1 MIQSE
6 TGTSDVHFEKGG
18 GVGHG
23 GGDLGDG
30 LGGAEGGGA
39 DAGEESK
46 IKGLVALEAADG
58 VSRQLAASDCS
69 SGPCGGGD
77 SNKASLTASTASNLK
92 GIFLFWQ
99 IIFLSAMADLQFARI
114 QKFWPKTDILK
125 RNNCNW

>member
-23 GGDLGDG
+23 G

-69 SGPCGGGD
+69 SGPCGGGGGSD
-77 SNKASLTASTASNLK
+77 KASLIASNLK

-99 IIFLSAMADLQFARI
+99 KKSICSGNFSY
-114 QKFWPKTDILK
+114 
-125 RNNCNW
+125 

>member
-23 GGDLGDG
+23 GGDG

-99 IIFLSAMADLQFARI
+99 IIFLSAMSDLPFARI
-114 QKFWPKTDILK
+114 QNYEIAVYSSLF
-125 RNNCNW
+125 R

>member
-23 GGDLGDG
+23 GG

-69 SGPCGGGD
+69 SGPCGGGGG
-77 SNKASLTASTASNLK
+77 SNKASLTVSTASNLK
-92 GIFLFWQ
+92 GILLFW
-99 IIFLSAMADLQFARI
+99 
-114 QKFWPKTDILK
+114 
-125 RNNCNW
+125 

>member
-18 GVGHG
+18 GVDHG
-23 GGDLGDG
+23 GGGG
-30 LGGAEGGGA
+30 LGLVGAVGGSA

-46 IKGLVALEAADG
+46 IKSLVALEAADG

-69 SGPCGGGD
+69 SGPCGGDGGG

-92 GIFLFWQ
+92 GILLFWQ
-99 IIFLSAMADLQFARI
+99 INFPFAICKNSKLS
-114 QKFWPKTDILK
+114 
-125 RNNCNW
+125 NCNTVFQSFR

>member
-23 GGDLGDG
+23 GGGDLGGG

-69 SGPCGGGD
+69 SGPCGGG

-92 GIFLFWQ
+92 GIFYYL
-99 IIFLSAMADLQFARI
+99 
-114 QKFWPKTDILK
+114 PE
-125 RNNCNW
+125 

>member
-30 LGGAEGGGA
+30 LGGAEDGGA

-69 SGPCGGGD
+69 SGPCGGGGGGG

-92 GIFLFWQ
+92 GILLFWQ
-99 IIFLSAMADLQFARI
+99 INFPSTMADFPFARI
-114 QKFWPKTDILK
+114 Q
-125 RNNCNW
+125 NCEIDMLYSSLLR

>member
-23 GGDLGDG
+23 GGG
-30 LGGAEGGGA
+30 LSDAEGGGA

-69 SGPCGGGD
+69 SGPCGG
-77 SNKASLTASTASNLK
+77 SNKASSSSLTTSNTAADPSISTASAATTT
-92 GIFLFWQ
+92 
-99 IIFLSAMADLQFARI
+99 SAT
-114 QKFWPKTDILK
+114 KTRTPATKVCKNYYDA
-125 RNNCNW
+125 

>member
-6 TGTSDVHFEKGG
+6 TGTFDVHFEKGG

-23 GGDLGDG
+23 GGGLSDG
-30 LGGAEGGGA
+30 EGVGA
-39 DAGEESK
+39 DADEESK

-69 SGPCGGGD
+69 SGPCGGGGG

-92 GIFLFWQ
+92 CILLFWQ
-99 IIFLSAMADLQFARI
+99 INFPSTKADLPFARI
-114 QKFWPKTDILK
+114 Q
-125 RNNCNW
+125 NCEIDMLYSSLLR

>member
-23 GGDLGDG
+23 SGDLGDG
-30 LGGAEGGGA
+30 LGGAEDGGA

-92 GIFLFWQ
+92 GILF
-99 IIFLSAMADLQFARI
+99 ILANNFPICHGRFAICKNSKILAKNRHS
-114 QKFWPKTDILK
+114 QKK
-125 RNNCNW
+125 

>member
-23 GGDLGDG
+23 VGGG

-69 SGPCGGGD
+69 SGPCGGGN
-77 SNKASLTASTASNLK
+77 SNKASLTTSSASNLN
-92 GIFLFWQ
+92 GIFLFWH
-99 IIFLSAMADLQFARI
+99 INFLSGMADLPFTRI
-114 QKFWPKTDILK
+114 QNHEIAIYSSKKSL
-125 RNNCNW
+125 

>member
-23 GGDLGDG
+23 GGGLGGG

-69 SGPCGGGD
+69 SGPCGGG

-92 GIFLFWQ
+92 GIFFY
-99 IIFLSAMADLQFARI
+99 SGR
-114 QKFWPKTDILK
+114 
-125 RNNCNW
+125 

>member
-23 GGDLGDG
+23 GL
-30 LGGAEGGGA
+30 GGGA
-39 DAGEESK
+39 DVGEESK

-69 SGPCGGGD
+69 SGPCGGGG
-77 SNKASLTASTASNLK
+77 SNKASLTASAASNLK
-92 GIFLFWQ
+92 GIFFY
-99 IIFLSAMADLQFARI
+99 SG
-114 QKFWPKTDILK
+114 K
-125 RNNCNW
+125 

>member
-23 GGDLGDG
+23 GGNLGDG

-92 GIFLFWQ
+92 GIFFILANNFP
-99 IIFLSAMADLQFARI
+99 ICHGRFAICKNSNILAKNRHS
-114 QKFWPKTDILK
+114 QKK
-125 RNNCNW
+125 

>member
-18 GVGHG
+18 GVGH
-23 GGDLGDG
+23 
-30 LGGAEGGGA
+30 GGGA

-99 IIFLSAMADLQFARI
+99 IIFLSVMADLPFARI
-114 QKFWPKTDILK
+114 QNYEIDVYSSLF
-125 RNNCNW
+125 R

>member
-23 GGDLGDG
+23 GGDG

-69 SGPCGGGD
+69 SGPCGGGG

-92 GIFLFWQ
+92 GIFFY
-99 IIFLSAMADLQFARI
+99 SG
-114 QKFWPKTDILK
+114 K
-125 RNNCNW
+125 

>member
-23 GGDLGDG
+23 GGGG

-39 DAGEESK
+39 DAGKESK

-69 SGPCGGGD
+69 SGPCGGDGGD

-92 GIFLFWQ
+92 GILLFWQ
-99 IIFLSAMADLQFARI
+99 INFPSAKADLPFARI
-114 QKFWPKTDILK
+114 QNYQIAMLYSSLF
-125 RNNCNW
+125 R

>member
-23 GGDLGDG
+23 GGG
-30 LGGAEGGGA
+30 LSDAEGGGA

-69 SGPCGGGD
+69 SGPCDGGGGGG

-92 GIFLFWQ
+92 GILLFWQ
-99 IIFLSAMADLQFARI
+99 INFPSTMADLPFARI
-114 QKFWPKTDILK
+114 QNYEIDMLYSSLL
-125 RNNCNW
+125 R